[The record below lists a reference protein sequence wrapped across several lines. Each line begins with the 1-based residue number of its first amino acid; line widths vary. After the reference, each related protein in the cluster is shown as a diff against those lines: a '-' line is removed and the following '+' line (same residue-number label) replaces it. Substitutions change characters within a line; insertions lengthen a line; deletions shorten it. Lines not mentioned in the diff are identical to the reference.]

1 MNHPYSKYENSEE
14 WILYTK
20 IIKDLIE
27 NNDIELLTPIE
38 YVVGYIC
45 KEFQIKHPSKDM
57 YEWILNAY
65 YRKEKEDVL
74 YRTIFILN

>member
-57 YEWILNAY
+57 YE
-65 YRKEKEDVL
+65 
-74 YRTIFILN
+74 